1 MMKFFVVGL
10 GSMGKRRIRCLK
22 ALGYNEI
29 TGYDPRKDR
38 RDEAKQRYN
47 IETIDTLEELVTGN
61 IHAMVISTPP
71 DKHNQWLKW
80 ALDNK
85 IPCFVEASVIK
96 EGLEELNQIAKKN
109 GILISPSCTLKFHP
123 AIKDIMHIVQSGR
136 YGKITNFSYHSGQYL
151 PDWHTYEDVK
161 DYYVSQR
168 ETGGA
173 REIVPFELTWLVELM
188 GLPTGVKC
196 FYGETMDV
204 SASIDDTYV
213 IALNFDDNTFG
224 SLIVDVASRYATRS
238 LILNME
244 KGQIVWRWDDGVVK
258 VYDAAN
264 MRWVYYNTPQG
275 QTTAGY
281 NKNIIED
288 MYIDEVKSFID
299 AVNGIKAFPNT
310 VDEDIQILDILY
322 RSERG

>member
-1 MMKFFVVGL
+1 MKFFVVGL

-22 ALGYNEI
+22 ALGYDEI

-38 RDEAKQRYN
+38 QDEAKQKYN
-47 IETIDTLEELVTGN
+47 IDTIDTLEELVIDN
-61 IHAMVISTPP
+61 IHAVVISTPP
-71 DKHNQWLKW
+71 DKHNQWIKW
-80 ALDNK
+80 ALDNRK
-85 IPCFVEASVIK
+85 PCFIEASVIK
-96 EGLEELNQIAKKN
+96 DGLEELNQIAKGN
-109 GILISPSCTLKFHP
+109 GILIAPSCTLTFHP
-123 AIKDIMHIVQSGR
+123 AIKDIKEIVKSGC

-168 ETGGA
+168 ETGGT

-188 GLPTGVKC
+188 GLPTDVKC

-204 SASIDDTYV
+204 GASIDDTYV
-213 IALNFDDNTFG
+213 IALNFNDNIYG

-258 VYDAAN
+258 VYDAIN

-275 QTTAGY
+275 ETTAGY

-299 AVNGIKAFPNT
+299 AVKGVKAFPNT
-310 VDEDIQILDILY
+310 LHEDIQILNILY
-322 RSERG
+322 QAERG